1 MELKPYRSEPT
12 AARQDANSRDEK
24 VVALFEPDILLPAQF
39 LANHRRKTF
48 LQPEKTLMLAVLD
61 DAVRCFKDHA
71 DAQGGRRKKWFD
83 DATEW
88 LTAQDD
94 DGVFSFENICDV
106 LGMNA
111 AYLRRGLLDWRTNK
125 VSNDGGRLAR
135 YDRRNRLRAATS
147 RLD

>member
-1 MELKPYRSEPT
+1 MELEPYRSKPT

-24 VVALFEPDILLPAQF
+24 VAGLLEPDILLAAQF

-61 DAVRCFKDHA
+61 DAVQCFKDHA
-71 DAQGGRRKKWFD
+71 DAQSGRRKKLFE
-83 DATEW
+83 DAAEW

-111 AYLRRGLLDWRTNK
+111 AYLRRGLLDWRINR
-125 VSNDGGRLAR
+125 VSNDARRLAG
-135 YDRRNRLRAATS
+135 YDRRGLRTATS
-147 RLD
+147 R